1 MSEIRTVDFQPGL
14 SAKCVIK
21 FNRLPDDLLY
31 TALRSIPF
39 RDGARDGSRFMR
51 DTLGKEGRK
60 SSEAPYLLRGVP
72 ARAGGSKGNRKQNS
86 TFEPRA
92 GSKILRKGFEL
103 PSPLE
108 AGESPVWRA
117 PWKPRSAS
125 NNAKKLYNAARTYS
139 PNVPKAKG
147 YFGRTATFNVF
158 GVSLRSIPTKASDS
172 NSAGCIFASRFGAKA
187 VRFLATL
194 AKRSVFSLVSCP
206 PVEERFAVYGL
217 NVWVRSLQ
225 PATNS
230 LLVQNAHKDGPQA
243 TRICEAWEVLS
254 L

>member
-1 MSEIRTVDFQPGL
+1 MSEIGTVDFQPGL
-14 SAKCVIK
+14 SAKCVIE

-31 TALRSIPF
+31 MALRSIPF

-125 NNAKKLYNAARTYS
+125 NNAKKLYNAARTNS

-147 YFGRTATFNVF
+147 YFGRTATFNAF
-158 GVSLRSIPTKASDS
+158 GVSLSSILTKASDS
-172 NSAGCIFASRFGAKA
+172 NSAGCIFSSRFGTKGSLILGNSCKA
-187 VRFLATL
+187 FSFFSSFLPSSGRAICCL
-194 AKRSVFSLVSCP
+194 WAECMGEK
-206 PVEERFAVYGL
+206 
-217 NVWVRSLQ
+217 
-225 PATNS
+225 PATS
-230 LLVQNAHKDGPQA
+230 HQLPAGPE
-243 TRICEAWEVLS
+243 CP
-254 L
+254 